1 MVQTALDLD
10 DYTQDVE
17 AIARMEYGPKSGER
31 LWEDAEAFYR
41 HNGQLLHAHVRA
53 AKVLQASDIPVSAR
67 FLTEFA
73 RWSTK
78 LMGLMYE
85 LFAIYDGV
93 PVAGDGGLK
102 MPNASSAWLTRYL
115 EMRGF
120 DVRKATSK
128 MDAVKKG
135 KEGE

>member
-1 MVQTALDLD
+1 MGDQTTLDLD

-17 AIARMEYGPKSGER
+17 AIARMEYGPKTGQA
-31 LWEDAEAFYR
+31 LWDDAEEFYR
-41 HNGQLLHAHVRA
+41 HNGALLHAHVRA
-53 AKVLQASDIPVSAR
+53 AQVLQDNGIPVSAR

-93 PVAGDGGLK
+93 PVKGDGGLK

-115 EMRGF
+115 AARGF

-128 MDAVKKG
+128 MDRRSN
-135 KEGE
+135 ED